1 MKLQKISYGG
11 NDISLAELVII
22 VGPNGVGKTTFLR
35 ELHEQFKN
43 STSTSN
49 WSTQDTKWRGILE
62 GEFFHSTKSEWQDWV
77 GKVVKVEGI
86 EANNQAA
93 YAVGDSMSHEE
104 RGEYIYDNERQ
115 GLSAYLSEN
124 NPPDLEYLETH
135 YGKPFKGQHSHLL
148 SVDNR
153 FYLAN
158 NSGGQLRMG
167 YANDLK
173 PAPFLALNKPILTR
187 INKLLGSLFGKQLYV
202 EPNDHPDYFIYVA
215 KQGTKGPKRGSS
227 TTEGIIKSKEYFKV
241 WRELPEITT
250 LTNEGHGI
258 RAAAE
263 IIYTLENARKKI
275 LFIDEPELHLYPST
289 KYNLGRIISS
299 YSGRNKQV
307 VLVTHDTEILRG
319 LLHGTTNATVIRIN
333 SDKTTDTKSI
343 KAISSSDIKKSYS
356 ADILQAAFQDCVLL
370 VEGIDDKYVYGK
382 AIAEK
387 HLADELSMQ
396 VVSMYGKDS
405 LSVPIKFYEQIA
417 VSHAVIADFD
427 ILKSDKHGMKHVT
440 YILKAQNSPQ
450 SVITNIETKVDG
462 VRAILSGK
470 PHSNKGLNTEGV
482 NGADQVKITELL
494 ESLKIHGIF
503 IVPIGALEDWVG
515 LAHEATPEKVF
526 ATYRARSNST
536 YKPMTDFLQEVVGY
550 MKK

>member
-1 MKLQKISYGG
+1 MKLQTISYGG

-43 STSTSN
+43 STPTSN
-49 WSTQDTKWRGILE
+49 WSNQDTKWRDIVSAN
-62 GEFFHSTKSEWQDWV
+62 FFHSTKTEWQDWAS
-77 GKVVKVEGI
+77 KMVKIEGI
-86 EANNQAA
+86 ETNNQAA
-93 YAVGDSMSHEE
+93 YAVSEFMSHEE
-104 RGEYIYDNERQ
+104 RGEFIYENEKQ
-115 GLSAYLSEN
+115 GLVAYLQEN
-124 NPPDLEYLETH
+124 DPPDLEYLETH
-135 YGKPFKGQHSHLL
+135 YGKPFKAQHSHLL
-148 SVDNR
+148 SVETR

-158 NSGGQLRMG
+158 NSGGQLRTG

-173 PAPFLALNKPILTR
+173 PAPFLALNKPILAR
-187 INKLLGSLFGKQLYV
+187 INKLLGSLFGKQFYV

-215 KQGTKGPKRGSS
+215 AQGTKGPKRGSS
-227 TTEGIIKSKEYFKV
+227 TTQGIIKSKEYYKQ
-241 WRELPEITT
+241 WRELPEVTT
-250 LTNEGHGI
+250 LNNEGHGI
-258 RAAAE
+258 RAASE
-263 IIYTLENARKKI
+263 IIYALENARKKV

-299 YSGRNKQV
+299 YSGHNKQV

-319 LLHGTTNATVIRIN
+319 LLHGSSNATVLRIN
-333 SDKTTDTKSI
+333 SEKSSDQKNI

-396 VVSMYGKDS
+396 LVSMYGKHS
-405 LSVPIKFYEQIA
+405 LFVPIKFYEQIG

-427 ILKSDKHGMKHVT
+427 IVGSDKKGEKDIVH
-440 YILKAQNSPQ
+440 ILKAQNKAQAEISA
-450 SVITNIETKVDG
+450 IEVMTDE
-462 VRAILSGK
+462 VRTLLHGRPNA
-470 PHSNKGLNTEGV
+470 NKGLD
-482 NGADQVKITELL
+482 ADGLSTADTTKIKKLL
-494 ESLKIHGIF
+494 DTLKKNGIF

-515 LAHEATPEKVF
+515 AAHDLTPEKVF
-526 ATYRARSNST
+526 AKYKARSNST
-536 YKPMTDFLQEVVGY
+536 YKSLTDFLKELIDY
-550 MKK
+550 MRS

>member
-1 MKLQKISYGG
+1 MKLQSISYDG
-11 NDISLAELVII
+11 NTIPLSELVII
-22 VGPNGVGKTTFLR
+22 VGPNGVGKTTFIR

-43 STSTSN
+43 STPASN
-49 WSTQDTKWRGILE
+49 WANQDTKWRNIVTGN
-62 GEFFHSTKSEWQDWV
+62 FFHSTKTEWQDWAS
-77 GKVVKVEGI
+77 KMVKIEGI
-86 EANNQAA
+86 ETNNQAA
-93 YAVGDSMSHEE
+93 YAVGEFMSHEE
-104 RGEYIYDNERQ
+104 RGEFIYENEKQ
-115 GLSAYLSEN
+115 GLSAYLQEN
-124 NPPDLEYLETH
+124 DPPDLVYLETH

-148 SVDNR
+148 SVENR

-158 NSGGQLRMG
+158 NSGGQLRTG

-187 INKLLGSLFGKQLYV
+187 INKLLGSLFGKQFYV

-215 KQGTKGPKRGSS
+215 KLGTKGPKRGSS
-227 TTEGIIKSKEYFKV
+227 TTEGIIKSKEYFKE

-250 LTNEGHGI
+250 LNNEGHGI
-258 RAAAE
+258 RAASE
-263 IIYTLENARKKI
+263 IIYALENPRKKI

-289 KYNLGRIISS
+289 KYNLGRIVSS

-319 LLHGTTNATVIRIN
+319 LLHGSTNATVLRIN
-333 SDKTTDTKSI
+333 SDKSTGDKSI

-387 HLADELSMQ
+387 HLADDLSMQ

-417 VSHAVIADFD
+417 VNHAVIADFD
-427 ILKSDKHGMKHVT
+427 IVKSDKKGQKHIT
-440 YILKAQNSPQ
+440 YILKAQNKPQ
-450 SVITNIETKVDG
+450 AVITEIETKIDE
-462 VRAILSGK
+462 VRSILSGRTNA
-470 PHSNKGLNTEGV
+470 NKGLN
-482 NGADQVKITELL
+482 ADGISQADKTKINELL
-494 ESLKIHGIF
+494 DKLKENGIF
-503 IVPIGALEDWVG
+503 IVPVGALEDWVG
-515 LAHEATPEKVF
+515 LKHEASPEQVF
-526 ATYRARSNST
+526 AKYKARSNST
-536 YKPMTDFLQEVVGY
+536 YKPLTDFLKEVLTY
-550 MKK
+550 LR